1 MFSRAEAII
10 RIVESN
16 FSESRTRKRTTRDPG
31 KAAESAR
38 LRASVAKS
46 INEK

>member
-10 RIVESN
+10 RIVELN
-16 FSESRTRKRTTRDPG
+16 FSKSRTRKRTTKDPG
-31 KAAESAR
+31 KAESAR